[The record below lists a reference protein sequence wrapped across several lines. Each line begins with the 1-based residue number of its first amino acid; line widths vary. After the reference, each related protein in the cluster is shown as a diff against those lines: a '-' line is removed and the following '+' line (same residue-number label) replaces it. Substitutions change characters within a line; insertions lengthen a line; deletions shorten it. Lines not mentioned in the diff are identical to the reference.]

1 MRQVAKSV
9 PVDSTIEFLEER
21 DYIKSNSDGTY
32 SWSFSMNDGAF
43 FSYKSCLHEYMQA
56 FGLKYKAQ
64 AYRSIRDALH
74 ELDLD
79 IQHPKSWNIA
89 MDERKHRSITTEFGQ
104 WFTEKYGPCSGR
116 EQRKLY
122 CRLYMQLRAGKLKI
136 QQQQQQ
142 QQ

>member
-1 MRQVAKSV
+1 MRPVAKSV
-9 PVDSTIEFLEER
+9 PVDSTIEFLEAR

-32 SWSFSMNDGAF
+32 SWNFNMQTGAF
-43 FSYKSCLHEYMQA
+43 FSYKECLHEYMLA
-56 FGLKYKAQ
+56 FGLRFKAQ
-64 AYRSIRDALH
+64 AYRSIRDALS
-74 ELDLD
+74 ELGLD

-89 MDERKHRSITTEFGQ
+89 MDERKHRSITTKFGE
-104 WFTEKYGPCSGR
+104 WFTANYGTCSGR

-142 QQ
+142 